1 VGNPTLSAKLERFLN
16 LLGDNV
22 WHNTDEVAAKLEI
35 TQDKLQRIVKFLAE
49 SDLIQHDPTTD
60 QVRINEKWKTLLAN
74 QAEDTAIQERNET
87 TTMGTMIIPPQQTLV
102 IQCTKITNLTNA
114 KLELEIRIDK
124 RIREIAINEIK

>member
-1 VGNPTLSAKLERFLN
+1 MSAKLERFLN

-87 TTMGTMIIPPQQTLV
+87 TAMGTMIIPPQQTLV